1 MEVVLSIPDTKMRK
15 TDPAKRK
22 ELYEKRRE
30 KILADMKEKY
40 WQDPFKLRARH
51 AAYYHANKERI
62 KANRAERI
70 KRGLIPGRGKLFN
83 KSSAPRDFIPRKP
96 ETVETV
102 RASPLLF
109 KEASF
114 SVSFD

>member
-15 TDPAKRK
+15 TDPAKRR
-22 ELYEKRRE
+22 ELYQKRRE
-30 KILADMKEKY
+30 KILAEMKEKY
-40 WQDPFKLRARH
+40 WQDPYKLRARH

-62 KANRAERI
+62 KATKEARLRRDGPPVRRNTR
-70 KRGLIPGRGKLFN
+70 
-83 KSSAPRDFIPRKP
+83 STHPRDFIPRKP
-96 ETVETV
+96 ETIETV